1 MGKNSQAVWD
11 LKLPPAYAV
20 LNPKQPGC
28 SFPFKELAGVG
39 VAFNLIIALRSRFKD
54 CGYFANGN
62 IPNLKG
68 YTDIVA
74 LGTIADMVPL
84 IDENR
89 ILVKY
94 GLEELT
100 PGRRPGVRAL
110 KEVSGLNNIVKAGS
124 VGFQLAPR
132 INAAGRLDNAST
144 GVRLLIADDDKEASD
159 IARELNRENIER
171 QRLEGDML
179 SEALATIQAPGFNIQ
194 NKKAVVLAKDGW
206 HPGIIGIVASRIVG
220 RYHRPTII
228 ISLKDG
234 IGKGSARGIKGIDM
248 LGNLKECSGFLDKYG
263 GHKMAAGFSIR
274 EENVKL
280 FESAFYTL
288 ADGKLSFED
297 LIPDISLDSYIK
309 LDEINEKIITEIEGL
324 APFGLA
330 NPEPLLAIR
339 DVSIVQSE
347 VVGKN
352 HLSLQIKAG
361 DIGFQGK
368 NLAVA
373 VDVWE
378 RMLKGNVTIFFG
390 LAGAMV
396 PAGMRKV
403 IVHLIKNRFID
414 CLVSTGANLFH
425 DIHETLGKYH
435 YQGHTM
441 VADVGLKDEGI
452 DRIYDVFAVEEEF
465 ERADRY
471 CYRFAKTLEKRPYT
485 TREFLSLLGK
495 RLSEGVKEDGI
506 LTAAYKAGVPVY
518 CPAIG
523 DSSIGIGL
531 AMKPEE
537 DNFIFDVIGD
547 VKETALIAAE
557 ASNTGVVYVGGGT
570 PKNFIQQTEVTA
582 GLMGRDVWGHK
593 YAVKITADAP
603 HWGGLS

>member
-1 MGKNSQAVWD
+1 MNQNFGIGVKTVAKNKF
-11 LKLPPAYAV
+11 LKRPVRPV
-20 LNPKQPGC
+20 EVFPG
-28 SFPFKELAGVG
+28 A
-39 VAFNLIIALRSRFKD
+39 
-54 CGYFANGN
+54 
-62 IPNLKG
+62 
-68 YTDIVA
+68 
-74 LGTIADMVPL
+74 
-84 IDENR
+84 
-89 ILVKY
+89 
-94 GLEELT
+94 
-100 PGRRPGVRAL
+100 
-110 KEVSGLNNIVKAGS
+110 EVSE
-124 VGFQLAPR
+124 
-132 INAAGRLDNAST
+132 
-144 GVRLLIADDDKEASD
+144 LL
-159 IARELNRENIER
+159 
-171 QRLEGDML
+171 
-179 SEALATIQAPGFNIQ
+179 
-194 NKKAVVLAKDGW
+194 
-206 HPGIIGIVASRIVG
+206 SRMG
-220 RYHRPTII
+220 ET
-228 ISLKDG
+228 
-234 IGKGSARGIKGIDM
+234 A
-248 LGNLKECSGFLDKYG
+248 
-263 GHKMAAGFSIR
+263 
-274 EENVKL
+274 
-280 FESAFYTL
+280 
-288 ADGKLSFED
+288 
-297 LIPDISLDSYIK
+297 
-309 LDEINEKIITEIEGL
+309 
-324 APFGLA
+324 
-330 NPEPLLAIR
+330 
-339 DVSIVQSE
+339 
-347 VVGKN
+347 
-352 HLSLQIKAG
+352 
-361 DIGFQGK
+361 FQGK

-435 YQGHTM
+435 WQGHTM
-441 VADVGLKDEGI
+441 VDDVELKDEGI

-471 CYRFAKTLEKRPYT
+471 CYRFAKALEKRPYT

-582 GLMGRDVWGHK
+582 GLMGRDVSGHK
-593 YAVKITADAP
+593 YAVQITADAP
-603 HWGGLS
+603 HWGGLSGCTFEEAQSWGKIAKKAKMVTVHCDSTIALPIITTALAGKVKGFKRRGIRFTFPLY